1 MILSTPCDLMRRL
14 DKMSRSLPRE
24 EYRRYP
30 RAPVHTKGPLQLFF
44 IQRRPG
50 KEIYQT
56 LIELQ
61 MVAYSEYQR
70 PWNESSVLSM

>member
-1 MILSTPCDLMRRL
+1 MEIKGNAAGHFRG
-14 DKMSRSLPRE
+14 
-24 EYRRYP
+24 YP

-44 IQRRPG
+44 IQRIPG